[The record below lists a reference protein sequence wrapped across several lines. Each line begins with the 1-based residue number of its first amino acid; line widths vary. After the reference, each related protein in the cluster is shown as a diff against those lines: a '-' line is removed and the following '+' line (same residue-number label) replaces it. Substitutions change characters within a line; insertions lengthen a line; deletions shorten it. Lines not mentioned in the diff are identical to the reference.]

1 MVYIHL
7 STKEWKNNF
16 NLFGHILM
24 FTGTCNHLNFKYT
37 KNVPSHNPMNGV
49 CVCVSK
55 SQGLYIMYGERKL
68 NEKFSAR
75 EFVSIQKKRFSFVFS
90 FFSVGTIYLFVEENG
105 KYTHFIDHR

>member
-1 MVYIHL
+1 MYSTADGDGIHL

-49 CVCVSK
+49 CVCVFPK
-55 SQGLYIMYGERKL
+55 AKG
-68 NEKFSAR
+68 
-75 EFVSIQKKRFSFVFS
+75 SI
-90 FFSVGTIYLFVEENG
+90 
-105 KYTHFIDHR
+105 